1 LRVVGFEKRI
11 TIAFMVSDHSV
22 TILRLFYGG
31 QNWED
36 DV

>member
-1 LRVVGFEKRI
+1 VTI
-11 TIAFMVSDHSV
+11 TIAVDDATV

-36 DV
+36 KFA